1 MPLQS
6 RILDKSTCGAR
17 PTTVETLLD
26 DVRTLLPG
34 IAADAGEAERQ
45 RKPIDHHMQ
54 AIADTGIYRFFVP
67 RRYGG
72 AEFPLTSFT
81 DVGLLLGEACTSTAW
96 VTTFCMEH
104 NWMLA
109 QFPIETQDELFS
121 ASPWIIAP
129 GVISPNGR
137 AQTHQEAHQEAHQN
151 GYLLT
156 GRWQWGTG
164 VMHADWALLSGFVE
178 ETREVRLFAVPID
191 QVEIIDTWNP
201 GGMAATG
208 SNDMQVKN
216 VFVPARFSQAVSA
229 MTIGRGVGALE
240 HQTPMFRMPMMPI
253 LYLAAGAPALG
264 AARGMLNRFIAR
276 APSRNKFG
284 SRAAQSESILTH
296 VRTGE
301 ATATLEAAEMIMR
314 GVARETMEW
323 GERDDVCP
331 LAERVRHRLLMT
343 QAVRMTRKVVR
354 DLFEASGA
362 NAHHMS
368 EPMQR
373 IHRDVHTIAAHT
385 VFDMEIIAEQAGRI
399 ALGMDPTIPL

>member
-1 MPLQS
+1 MSLQS
-6 RILDKSTCGAR
+6 TVLDKSTCGTR
-17 PTTVETLLD
+17 PTTVDTLLD
-26 DVRTLLPG
+26 DLRNLLPG

-45 RKPIDHHMQ
+45 RKAIDHHMQ

-72 AEFPLTSFT
+72 AEYPLTRFI
-81 DVGLLLGEACTSTAW
+81 DVGLMLGEACTSTAW

-121 ASPWIIAP
+121 VSPWIIAP
-129 GVISPNGR
+129 GVITPNGR
-137 AQTHQEAHQEAHQN
+137 AQAHQEAHQD
-151 GYLLT
+151 GYRLT

-178 ETREVRLFAVPID
+178 ETRDVRLFAVPIE
-191 QVEIIDTWNP
+191 QVEIIDTWHP
-201 GGMAATG
+201 DGMAATG
-208 SNDMQVKN
+208 SNDMQVKDA
-216 VFVPARFSQAVSA
+216 FVPTRFSQSVSA
-229 MTIGRGVGALE
+229 MTIGRGVGALV

-253 LYLAAGAPALG
+253 LYIAAGAPALG
-264 AARGMLNRFIAR
+264 AARGMLKRFIER
-276 APSRNKFG
+276 APSRTKFG

-296 VRTGE
+296 VRAGE

-314 GVARETMEW
+314 GVARETMQW

-331 LAERVRHRLLMT
+331 LAERVRHRLLMAE
-343 QAVRMTRKVVR
+343 AVRLVRDVVR
-354 DLFEASGA
+354 ELFEASGA
-362 NAHHMS
+362 NAHHIS